1 MQCLYAPMPRSFLT
15 ARWQSLVLLNYRCP
29 AELLRPLVPA
39 GTELDDWHGVPLV
52 SLVGFRFLHTRVRGL
67 GIPGHRSFEEVNLR
81 FYVRREASDGVRR
94 GVVFIR
100 ELVPRSLVAAAA
112 RFLYNEP
119 YQALQMGHDVDLTE
133 ASGGSARYSW
143 VHKGSTYS
151 LAATVSG
158 PARPLTAGSE
168 AEFITEHYWGYNK
181 QRDGSTLEYR
191 VDHPPWVVW
200 ECEDATYSKPPD
212 SSLYGPGFTYV
223 LASKPVSAFMAMGSA
238 IEVHRGTRLGTA

>member
-1 MQCLYAPMPRSFLT
+1 MPRSFLT

-52 SLVGFRFLHTRVRGL
+52 SLVGFRFLDTRVRGL

-119 YQALQMGHDVDLTE
+119 YQALPMVHDVDLTE
-133 ASGGSARYSW
+133 A
-143 VHKGSTYS
+143 
-151 LAATVSG
+151 
-158 PARPLTAGSE
+158 
-168 AEFITEHYWGYNK
+168 
-181 QRDGSTLEYR
+181 
-191 VDHPPWVVW
+191 
-200 ECEDATYSKPPD
+200 
-212 SSLYGPGFTYV
+212 
-223 LASKPVSAFMAMGSA
+223 
-238 IEVHRGTRLGTA
+238 